1 MPLTPFASDNDRFHA
16 MKSDYP
22 DRYDRR
28 RGKLTEGFMLL
39 ITDFILRISSEGDQ
53 LINKNFIRIRFLE
66 FRIDE

>member
-28 RGKLTEGFMLL
+28 RGKRTEGFMLL

-53 LINKNFIRIRFLE
+53 
-66 FRIDE
+66 